1 MPVEEGIGAAA
12 EGGDGVVKT
21 DKQCHDCTGEVLKYT
36 QELVTERDGLKWQ
49 LEHYR
54 RLVVSLEW
62 KQIACPNCG
71 GHGIVSHYSYGPDG
85 VDFDGADECKRC
97 SGSGELWLSPK
108 GRIAQYPG
116 GPFVGRVTSAYFAH
130 YNSAGEA

>member
-1 MPVEEGIGAAA
+1 MSFTCRLKANSPL
-12 EGGDGVVKT
+12 T
-21 DKQCHDCTGEVLKYT
+21 RFLCTGAGGAGRPEAAVGALSSAGC
-36 QELVTERDGLKWQ
+36 VT
-49 LEHYR
+49 
-54 RLVVSLEW
+54 EW

-71 GHGIVSHYSYGPDG
+71 GHGIVSHYSYGPGG
-85 VDFDGADECKRC
+85 VDFEGADECKQC

-108 GRIAQYPG
+108 GMLALYPG